1 MTRSILSAI
10 ALAACG
16 LALAA
21 PTATEV
27 RELAAFD
34 EVVWD
39 AAGELVVEQSGRER
53 LSIEAEPAVLAKIVA
68 DVKQRRLRI
77 GFAPGSIQTRH
88 PIRFRLEL
96 KDLLAL
102 ETRGSGSVRI
112 GALSTPTFLLVLK
125 GSGDIQLA
133 RLSARSLEV
142 RLAGAGN
149 VAVGG
154 GQVDSQRVAIDG
166 SGSYA
171 ALRLGSRVAEVSIGG
186 SGVVRVAASERL
198 KAGIA
203 GSGELLYR
211 GQPQIAQSIT
221 GAGSVRPTD
230 E

>member
-1 MTRSILSAI
+1 MFVD
-10 ALAACG
+10 ALGIGLVAAG

-27 RELAAFD
+27 RELGAFD
-34 EVVWD
+34 EVLWD
-39 AAGELVVEQSGRER
+39 AAGELLVEPSDRER
-53 LSIEAEPAVLAKIVA
+53 LSIEAEPAVLRKIVA
-68 DVKQRRLRI
+68 EVRQRRLRI
-77 GFAPGSIQTRH
+77 GFTPGSSIRTEH
-88 PIRFRLEL
+88 PIRFRLETRQL
-96 KDLLAL
+96 AAL

-112 GALSTPTFLLVLK
+112 AALSTPKLLLVLD
-125 GSGDIQLA
+125 GSCDIQFA

-149 VAVGG
+149 VAIDA

-166 SGSYA
+166 SGIYS
-171 ALRLGSRVAEVSIGG
+171 ALRLASRHAEVSIGG
-186 SGVVRVAASERL
+186 SGEVRLAASERL
-198 KAGIA
+198 KVGIA

-221 GAGSVRPTD
+221 GAGSVRPAS

>member
-1 MTRSILSAI
+1 MFVD
-10 ALAACG
+10 ALAIGLVAGG
-16 LALAA
+16 LAFAA

-34 EVVWD
+34 EVVWN
-39 AAGELVVEQSGRER
+39 AVGELRVEQSHRER
-53 LSIEAEPAVLAKIVA
+53 LSIEAEPAVLSKIVA
-68 DVKQRRLRI
+68 EVKQRRLEI
-77 GFAPGSIQTRH
+77 GFKPGSSVRTEH
-88 PIRFRLEL
+88 PIRFRLETRQL
-96 KDLLAL
+96 TAL

-112 GALSTPTFLLVLK
+112 AALSTPRLSLVLG
-125 GSGDIQLA
+125 GSGDLELA

-171 ALRLGSRVAEVSIGG
+171 ALSLASRQAEVSIGG
-186 SGVVRVAASERL
+186 SGVVRLAASERL

-203 GSGELLYR
+203 GSGALLYR

-221 GAGSVRPTD
+221 GAGSVRPVD
-230 E
+230 D

>member
-1 MTRSILSAI
+1 MFVD
-10 ALAACG
+10 ALAIGLVAGG

-21 PTATEV
+21 PTATDV

-39 AAGELVVEQSGRER
+39 AAGELRVEQSDRER

-68 DVKQRRLRI
+68 KVSERRLWI
-77 GFAPGSIQTRH
+77 GFAPGSIRTQH
-88 PIRFRLEL
+88 PIRFRLETRQL
-96 KDLLAL
+96 AAL

-112 GALSTPTFLLVLK
+112 AALSTPKLVLVLD

-133 RLSARSLEV
+133 QLSARSLEV

-149 VAVGG
+149 VTIGG

-166 SGSYA
+166 SGNYA
-171 ALRLGSRVAEVSIGG
+171 ALRLASRHAEVSIGG
-186 SGVVRVAASERL
+186 SGEVRLAASERL

-211 GQPQIAQSIT
+211 GHPQISQSIT
-221 GAGSVRPTD
+221 GAGSVRPVN